1 MLYSKLSNNYII
13 QSKISHKLI
22 KSIKSKN
29 KKIII
34 SSPISWSSGNINNY
48 NYDKKYIT
56 LLHASTP
63 KTFCSRPYLY
73 ETPYEYIESINY
85 LIMQIKYFKNV
96 KLKIRLRQTPECD
109 YDVLKNLIKFNK
121 QCSFSDE
128 INFHNDLSSSNAL
141 ISYSSTTIEESL
153 MARKPVIIF
162 NPLGFNH
169 FQSFKINSKSPIFII
184 SKKNF
189 RLRMTNAL
197 KYISNSSNKDFNYGN
212 FVWQHQ
218 NIERFKLN

>member
-1 MLYSKLSNNYII
+1 MASHGIHSLLHKDKISNFQILQNANGLLYSKLSNNYII

-96 KLKIRLRQTPECD
+96 KLKI
-109 YDVLKNLIKFNK
+109 
-121 QCSFSDE
+121 
-128 INFHNDLSSSNAL
+128 
-141 ISYSSTTIEESL
+141 
-153 MARKPVIIF
+153 
-162 NPLGFNH
+162 
-169 FQSFKINSKSPIFII
+169 
-184 SKKNF
+184 
-189 RLRMTNAL
+189 
-197 KYISNSSNKDFNYGN
+197 
-212 FVWQHQ
+212 
-218 NIERFKLN
+218 